1 MPVIIA
7 ASLSLTHKTVG
18 RVNHWEGGSSMA
30 GAKFRIL
37 YPEGVIRIGKK
48 LFVRHT
54 PCDVMISRT
63 SQGGHRRLQR
73 DLVLT

>member
-1 MPVIIA
+1 
-7 ASLSLTHKTVG
+7 
-18 RVNHWEGGSSMA
+18 MA